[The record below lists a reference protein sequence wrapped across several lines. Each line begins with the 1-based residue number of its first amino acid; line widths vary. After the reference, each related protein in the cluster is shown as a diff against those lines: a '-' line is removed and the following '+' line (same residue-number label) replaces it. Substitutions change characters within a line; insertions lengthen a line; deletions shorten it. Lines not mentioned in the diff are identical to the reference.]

1 MMLSIPAS
9 RTHKFCDGISRRDFL
24 RIGALGL
31 GGLSMAEL
39 LRLKAQGALSPE
51 HAHKAVIM
59 INLVGGPSHIDMYDM
74 KPDAPAEYRG
84 EFKPIK
90 TNVPGIEIC
99 EHLPLQAKI
108 ADKLAVVRGLR
119 MAIGS
124 GDHDSYETLSGYKRD
139 IKPKRP
145 VIGSVVSRLRGDGK
159 GELPYV
165 SLGSHRY
172 GDGDEPE
179 TPAYLGGAHQP
190 FAIAGPGM
198 KNLQQLPAVSVERLQ
213 DRKGLLRAFDDWR
226 SGVDDS
232 LGSLASHDAYTARA
246 LEMIASGKAR
256 AAFDITREPKEVQE
270 KFKGVPNLLLARR
283 LVEAGVSVVTVPLP
297 CELKVNGVGLG
308 NWDTHS
314 NNFNIHKAKMPQLDH
329 AVHALVTDLAE
340 RGLDRDV
347 AVLVWGEF
355 GRTPRIGDPEGG
367 ATGRNHWPEASFAVF
382 AGGGLRMGQVAG
394 QTDGRAERAKH
405 VPFTAQNVMA
415 TLYHVLGID
424 PGMKV
429 DDFSGRPMYLLDD
442 REPIK
447 ELVG

>member
-24 RIGALGL
+24 RIGALAL
-31 GGLSMAEL
+31 GGLSLAEL

-99 EHLPLQAKI
+99 EHMPLQATI
-108 ADKLAVVRGLR
+108 ADKLAIVRGLR

-145 VIGSVVSRLRGDGK
+145 VIGSLVSRLRGDGK
-159 GELPYV
+159 EALPYV

-179 TPAYLGGAHQP
+179 TPAYLGGAHRP

-213 DRKGLLRAFDDWR
+213 DRKRLLRAFDDWR
-226 SGVDDS
+226 SGVDS
-232 LGSLASHDAYTARA
+232 IGSLASHDVYTARA
-246 LEMIASGKAR
+246 LEMIASGKAA
-256 AAFDITREPKEVQE
+256 AAFDITREPREVQE
-270 KFKGVPNLLLARR
+270 KFKKVPDLLRARR
-283 LVEAGVSVVTVPLP
+283 LVEAGVSVVTIPLP
-297 CELKVNGVGLG
+297 CPSKLKGADDFSG
-308 NWDTHS
+308 WDTHS
-314 NNFNIHKAKMPQLDH
+314 TNFEILKTKPPLLDH
-329 AVHALVTDLAE
+329 AVYTLVTDLAE
-340 RGLDRDV
+340 RGLDKDV
-347 AVLVWGEF
+347 SVLVWGEF

-367 ATGRNHWPEASFAVF
+367 ATGRNRWPEASFALF

-394 QTDGRAERAKH
+394 QTDRRAERAKH
-405 VPFTAQNVMA
+405 VPFTAQNVLA
-415 TLYHVLGID
+415 TLYHILGID
-424 PGMKV
+424 PGMQV
-429 DDFSGRPMYLLDD
+429 PDFSGRPMYLLDD